1 MRARKRGRG
10 GAGALLAV
18 LVLSLCFLLTGGQTV
33 TTTTISVYPPNP
45 IEGGNVSLIPKV
57 VPAKTNSCRWFRGA
71 EATANTIF
79 IYYFYPSPTP
89 TPGTN
94 YTGRETMDS
103 TCSLH
108 ITNLAGN
115 YSGTYMFSL
124 EIIGGI
130 IEGKVELLVSEPVSD
145 ISITSTPSTIV
156 EDALVTLNC
165 TAAKGTEVS
174 YFWSKGDQVLESD
187 DRVYLSDDNRNITF
201 NTTVREDSGNYT
213 CYANNSFSN
222 SSSTYILNVYYGPDP
237 VVIEPR
243 QQLYL
248 ADTSLNLSCWADSD
262 PPATYTWYFNND
274 SLPIGNGSL
283 FVIPVLSMN
292 NSGTYHCN
300 ASNADTGHSSDGSV
314 QIVVLEPVS
323 DISITSTP
331 STIVEDALVTLNCT
345 AAKGTEVSYFWSKG
359 DQVLES
365 DDRVYL
371 SDDNRNITF
380 NTTVREDSGNY
391 TCYANNSFSNSSST
405 YILNV
410 YYGPSDVFISPNTTY
425 YKTGS
430 SLNLSCTAVSNP
442 PANYTWRFNNETH
455 DGSNWEIDILT
466 VSHSGK
472 YICEAFNEETG
483 LNQSHFLEIK
493 VLEPV
498 SDISITSTPSKVV
511 EDALVT
517 LNCTAAKGT
526 EVSYFW
532 FKGDQVLESD
542 DRVYLSDDNRNIT
555 FNTTVRE
562 DSGNYTCYANNSL
575 SNSSS
580 TYYLDVYYG
589 PDIPVILPKTPYYA
603 AGTTLRLS
611 CTAASNPLANY
622 TWHFGNGSVS
632 SGSTLTFNLILNDT
646 GFYNCTASNDETDK
660 SSTQSQKVTVVEHL
674 DPPVLTPDSYL
685 PLEKENVTLKCN
697 TSSSAA
703 VSWQKDGKDE
713 LPGNAALSE
722 NNRTLTLSGFT
733 QKDNGTYTCVASNPR
748 FTAPSNPSV
757 LSMAYGP
764 NNVKINST
772 RNLTVGLDST
782 VSLVCSAD
790 SNPEAQFRWFV
801 NNTAVTVT
809 KATYNIASVT
819 WGNAGEYRCQA
830 NNSRTNLTGTY
841 TVTIIVQVEKPDN
854 PDNPG
859 GLSGG
864 AIAGIVIG
872 CLAAVI
878 LIAGLV
884 YYICTKTS
892 VGPGRH

>member
-1 MRARKRGRG
+1 
-10 GAGALLAV
+10 
-18 LVLSLCFLLTGGQTV
+18 
-33 TTTTISVYPPNP
+33 
-45 IEGGNVSLIPKV
+45 
-57 VPAKTNSCRWFRGA
+57 
-71 EATANTIF
+71 
-79 IYYFYPSPTP
+79 
-89 TPGTN
+89 
-94 YTGRETMDS
+94 
-103 TCSLH
+103 
-108 ITNLAGN
+108 
-115 YSGTYMFSL
+115 
-124 EIIGGI
+124 
-130 IEGKVELLVSEPVSD
+130 
-145 ISITSTPSTIV
+145 
-156 EDALVTLNC
+156 
-165 TAAKGTEVS
+165 
-174 YFWSKGDQVLESD
+174 
-187 DRVYLSDDNRNITF
+187 
-201 NTTVREDSGNYT
+201 
-213 CYANNSFSN
+213 
-222 SSSTYILNVYYGPDP
+222 
-237 VVIEPR
+237 
-243 QQLYL
+243 
-248 ADTSLNLSCWADSD
+248 
-262 PPATYTWYFNND
+262 
-274 SLPIGNGSL
+274 
-283 FVIPVLSMN
+283 MN
-292 NSGTYHCN
+292 NTGTYHCN

-314 QIVVLEPVS
+314 QIIVLEPVS

-442 PANYTWRFNNETH
+442 PANYTWRFNDETH

-580 TYYLDVYYG
+580 TYYLDVYYR

-660 SSTQSQKVTVVEHL
+660 SSTQSQKVTVVGEYPASCMTPCCASDFWRKSL
-674 DPPVLTPDSYL
+674 WPAAPVRGCVYTVWTNATRIRS
-685 PLEKENVTLKCN
+685 KCHGVARSA
-697 TSSSAA
+697 SSVIFSAA
-703 VSWQKDGKDE
+703 
-713 LPGNAALSE
+713 N
-722 NNRTLTLSGFT
+722 
-733 QKDNGTYTCVASNPR
+733 Y
-748 FTAPSNPSV
+748 
-757 LSMAYGP
+757 
-764 NNVKINST
+764 NSQH
-772 RNLTVGLDST
+772 
-782 VSLVCSAD
+782 
-790 SNPEAQFRWFV
+790 P
-801 NNTAVTVT
+801 
-809 KATYNIASVT
+809 
-819 WGNAGEYRCQA
+819 
-830 NNSRTNLTGTY
+830 
-841 TVTIIVQVEKPDN
+841 
-854 PDNPG
+854 
-859 GLSGG
+859 
-864 AIAGIVIG
+864 
-872 CLAAVI
+872 
-878 LIAGLV
+878 
-884 YYICTKTS
+884 
-892 VGPGRH
+892 

>member
-1 MRARKRGRG
+1 
-10 GAGALLAV
+10 
-18 LVLSLCFLLTGGQTV
+18 
-33 TTTTISVYPPNP
+33 
-45 IEGGNVSLIPKV
+45 
-57 VPAKTNSCRWFRGA
+57 
-71 EATANTIF
+71 
-79 IYYFYPSPTP
+79 
-89 TPGTN
+89 
-94 YTGRETMDS
+94 
-103 TCSLH
+103 
-108 ITNLAGN
+108 
-115 YSGTYMFSL
+115 
-124 EIIGGI
+124 
-130 IEGKVELLVSEPVSD
+130 
-145 ISITSTPSTIV
+145 
-156 EDALVTLNC
+156 
-165 TAAKGTEVS
+165 
-174 YFWSKGDQVLESD
+174 
-187 DRVYLSDDNRNITF
+187 
-201 NTTVREDSGNYT
+201 
-213 CYANNSFSN
+213 
-222 SSSTYILNVYYGPDP
+222 
-237 VVIEPR
+237 
-243 QQLYL
+243 
-248 ADTSLNLSCWADSD
+248 
-262 PPATYTWYFNND
+262 
-274 SLPIGNGSL
+274 
-283 FVIPVLSMN
+283 MN
-292 NSGTYHCN
+292 NTGTYHCS

-314 QIVVLEPVS
+314 QIIVLEPVS

-345 AAKGTEVSYFWSKG
+345 AAKGTEVSYFWFKG

-493 VLEPV
+493 VL
-498 SDISITSTPSKVV
+498 
-511 EDALVT
+511 
-517 LNCTAAKGT
+517 
-526 EVSYFW
+526 
-532 FKGDQVLESD
+532 
-542 DRVYLSDDNRNIT
+542 
-555 FNTTVRE
+555 
-562 DSGNYTCYANNSL
+562 
-575 SNSSS
+575 
-580 TYYLDVYYG
+580 
-589 PDIPVILPKTPYYA
+589 
-603 AGTTLRLS
+603 
-611 CTAASNPLANY
+611 
-622 TWHFGNGSVS
+622 
-632 SGSTLTFNLILNDT
+632 
-646 GFYNCTASNDETDK
+646 
-660 SSTQSQKVTVVEHL
+660 EHL

-892 VGPGRH
+892 VGRTERHASNGTVPSAPGHNQGATDSKPRTGDEDVQYSTLAFNASHPPQPAPVAGQPPDGATIYSEIRKK